1 MTISIWTHK
10 FPMRLSE
17 HQRSLIPGTAVMEI
31 TVALPPDHGEMSWPS
46 IGCCAKLKLAD
57 RSDLVTELI
66 ASKIIEIA
74 RSGER
79 SATAICDRALE
90 ELGVSPKQPT

>member
-1 MTISIWTHK
+1 MAIYRLLREAAFNPEQVKQMTAAY
-10 FPMRLSE
+10 E
-17 HQRSLIPGTAVMEI
+17 TA
-31 TVALPPDHGEMSWPS
+31 LR
-46 IGCCAKLKLAD
+46 KLELVD
-57 RSDLVTELI
+57 RSDPVTELI
-66 ASKIIEIA
+66 ARKIIEIA

>member
-1 MTISIWTHK
+1 MAIY
-10 FPMRLSE
+10 RLLRE
-17 HQRSLIPGTAVMEI
+17 AAFNPEQVERMMAAYEA
-31 TVALPPDHGEMSWPS
+31 ALK
-46 IGCCAKLKLAD
+46 KLKLVD
-57 RSDLVTELI
+57 RSDPVTELI

-79 SATAICDRALE
+79 SAMAICDRALE